1 MSEQLLGWE
10 PTSEII
16 HREMT
21 VEAKYER
28 LVHYIDG
35 LYQSFQ
41 IDPEQYRTLI
51 RLVEDTN
58 NKKEN

>member
-10 PTSEII
+10 PTAEII

-21 VEAKYER
+21 MEAKYER

-41 IDPEQYRTLI
+41 IDPEQYRILI

-58 NKKEN
+58 KGTK